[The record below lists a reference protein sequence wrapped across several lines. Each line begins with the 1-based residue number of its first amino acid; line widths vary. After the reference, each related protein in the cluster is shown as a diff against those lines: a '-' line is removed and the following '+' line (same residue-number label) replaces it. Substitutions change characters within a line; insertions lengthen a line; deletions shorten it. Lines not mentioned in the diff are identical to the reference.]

1 MRSAQR
7 DARSRER
14 EIVRKGIERL
24 EKQILQCINV
34 YIPKDQINIA
44 LIKKC
49 KTTDVPAVNS
59 AIGNIQK
66 ATEI

>member
-24 EKQILQCINV
+24 EKQILQYINV
-34 YIPKDQINIA
+34 YVPKDQIKIA

-49 KTTDVPAVNS
+49 KTTDMFKTLHNVAKMQV
-59 AIGNIQK
+59 
-66 ATEI
+66 